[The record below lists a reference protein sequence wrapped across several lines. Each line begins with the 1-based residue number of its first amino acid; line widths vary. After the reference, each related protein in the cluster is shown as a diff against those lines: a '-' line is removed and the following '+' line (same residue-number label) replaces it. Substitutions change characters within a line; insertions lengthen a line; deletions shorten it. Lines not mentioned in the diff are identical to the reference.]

1 MTRTQRIENDFW
13 NSNEKPSKKVKK
25 IFKKNMIRLKE
36 VKKQ

>member
-13 NSNEKPSKKVKK
+13 NGNENPSKKVKK